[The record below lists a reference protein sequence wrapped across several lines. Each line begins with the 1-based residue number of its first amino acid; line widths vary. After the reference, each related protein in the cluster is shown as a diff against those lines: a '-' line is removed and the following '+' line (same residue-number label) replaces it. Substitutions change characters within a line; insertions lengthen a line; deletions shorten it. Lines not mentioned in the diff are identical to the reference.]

1 MIRGINWF
9 GFETE
14 YSNLMCTWNG
24 GARKHIDMIDALD
37 FNYIR
42 LPFSLDFIERAD
54 WAPMDEFFD
63 LAEEKDLKVLLDFHR
78 LENTHQ
84 SPVPYNDKYS
94 FEDFLQGWIKILDRY
109 ETYST
114 LEAVDIF
121 NEYQGDNYV
130 EWNSLARQI
139 VSYIENA
146 FPNRFQYYVGGTNWG
161 GNLHDM
167 DLSDLPFFDRIRYT
181 IHKYWFSD
189 SAPYDAKWDYS
200 IKKPVMTGEFG
211 YMSGEGNQVDFAYSF
226 VDYLIRNDI
235 RDTFFWT
242 WSYNSGDTKGI
253 LMEDCETVDYN
264 KMDLLHHLWYSR

>member
-1 MIRGINWF
+1 MIRGLNWF

-14 YSNLMCTWNG
+14 YANLMCTWNG
-24 GARKHIDMIDALD
+24 DIAKHIDMIEALD

-42 LPFSLDFIERAD
+42 LPFSLDFIVDAD
-54 WAPMDEFFD
+54 WVHMDEFFD

-94 FEDFLQGWIKILDRY
+94 FEDFLQGWITILDRY

-139 VSYIENA
+139 VSFIENA
-146 FPNRFQYYVGGTNWG
+146 FPERFRYYVGGVSWG

-167 DLSDLPFFDRIRYT
+167 DLSDLPFFDRVTYT

-189 SAPYDAKWDYS
+189 SAPYDDKWNYS

-211 YMSGEGNQVDFAYSF
+211 YMSNEPHQVDFAYKF
-226 VDYLIRNDI
+226 VDYLIKNNI

-242 WSYNSGDTKGI
+242 WSYNSGDTGGI
-253 LMEDCETVDYN
+253 LKEDCETIDTA
-264 KMDLLHHLWYSR
+264 KMDLLHYLWL